1 MLPSGRLIDN
11 NSFLMN
17 LVARDD
23 LIPYW
28 VKIAEKSLFAQ
39 TQIRCHNRV
48 LTETDSGLTGGWC
61 DDPQTATSVTIRELG

>member
-1 MLPSGRLIDN
+1 
-11 NSFLMN
+11 MN
-17 LVARDD
+17 LIAEDD

-39 TQIRCHNRV
+39 TQTRCHNRV